1 VKKQMLSFL
10 LLIQNTGR
18 LRGLLSVR
26 DNAGIGV
33 HAPGINM
40 PSLPAGLMGWHGP
53 SRLAVDLA

>member
-1 VKKQMLSFL
+1 MLSFL
-10 LLIQNTGR
+10 LLMQNTGR

-40 PSLPAGLMGWHGP
+40 PSLPVGLMGWHGP